1 MRRPLDPLPWL
12 SELPVS
18 RQMCLAALAGL
29 ITSLGLAPFG
39 LWPIAL
45 VALACI
51 YLMMLS
57 AQSRRSAGVIGWA
70 AGTGYFALALV
81 WIVEPFMVDP
91 WRHGWIAPFA
101 LFFMSA
107 GLALFW
113 GTAFAFAHGRG
124 RLAFIG
130 ALALAE
136 LARAHLLTGFPWAML
151 GYLWSES
158 PMALYAAIIGP
169 HGLTVLALIT
179 AVSLATRPARLP
191 LTGYL
196 PLIAVLAA
204 LACVPLI
211 RQDTSAPPDAPLVRL
226 IQPNAP
232 QHQKWDPAFVPIFFE
247 RQLAFTRA
255 PSLTGPRP
263 DLIIWPETAVPWTLG
278 RAETALN
285 MISDAAGD
293 VPVVVGIQRFDGPR
307 LFNSLALLGPT
318 GQVATV
324 YDKHHL
330 VPFGEYIPYGNW
342 LARFGIRGFAAQEG
356 DGYSAGA
363 GSMPIDIEGVGRFT
377 PLICYEAIFPAYSAA
392 FNQTATHLLQITNDA
407 WFGEV
412 SGPQQHLSQTR
423 MRAIEQGIPLIRA
436 ANTGISAVIDAQ
448 GRVLASIPLGTAG
461 FIDVPLPERLPPTL
475 YSQTGDWSALV
486 LILLLL
492 AASWQRTRTERR
504 HHIKSR

>member
-1 MRRPLDPLPWL
+1 
-12 SELPVS
+12 
-18 RQMCLAALAGL
+18 
-29 ITSLGLAPFG
+29 
-39 LWPIAL
+39 
-45 VALACI
+45 
-51 YLMMLS
+51 
-57 AQSRRSAGVIGWA
+57 
-70 AGTGYFALALV
+70 
-81 WIVEPFMVDP
+81 
-91 WRHGWIAPFA
+91 
-101 LFFMSA
+101 
-107 GLALFW
+107 
-113 GTAFAFAHGRG
+113 
-124 RLAFIG
+124 
-130 ALALAE
+130 
-136 LARAHLLTGFPWAML
+136 ML

-169 HGLTVLALIT
+169 HGLTILALIT

-196 PLIAVLAA
+196 PIIAVLAA

-211 RQDTSAPPDAPLVRL
+211 RQDTSAPSDAPLVRL

-363 GSMPIDIEGVGRFT
+363 DPKPIDIEGVGSFT

-448 GRVLASIPLGTAG
+448 GRVLASIPLGAAG

>member
-1 MRRPLDPLPWL
+1 
-12 SELPVS
+12 
-18 RQMCLAALAGL
+18 MCLAALAGL

-57 AQSRRSAGVIGWA
+57 AQSRRSAAVIGWA

-91 WRHGWIAPFA
+91 WRHAWMAPFA

-113 GTAFAFAHGRG
+113 GAAAGFAHGRG

-130 ALALAE
+130 ALTLAE
-136 LARAHLLTGFPWAML
+136 LARAYLLTGFPWAML

-169 HGLTVLALIT
+169 HGLTILALIT

-196 PLIAVLAA
+196 PIIAVLAA

-211 RQDTSAPPDAPLVRL
+211 RQDTSAPSDAPLVRL

-293 VPVVVGIQRFDGPR
+293 VPLVVGIQRFDGPR

-363 GSMPIDIEGVGRFT
+363 DPKPIDIEGVGSFT

-448 GRVLASIPLGTAG
+448 GRVLASIPLGAAG

>member
-1 MRRPLDPLPWL
+1 
-12 SELPVS
+12 
-18 RQMCLAALAGL
+18 MCLAALAGL

-51 YLMMLS
+51 YIMMLS
-57 AQSRRSAGVIGWA
+57 AQSRRSAAVIGWA

-91 WRHGWIAPFA
+91 WRHAWMAPFA

-113 GTAFAFAHGRG
+113 GAAAGFAHGRG

-130 ALALAE
+130 ALTLAE
-136 LARAHLLTGFPWAML
+136 LARAYLLTGFPWAML

-169 HGLTVLALIT
+169 HGLTILALIT

-196 PLIAVLAA
+196 PIIAVLAA

-211 RQDTSAPPDAPLVRL
+211 RQDTSAPSDAPLVRL

-363 GSMPIDIEGVGRFT
+363 DPKPIDIEGVGSFT
-377 PLICYEAIFPAYSAA
+377 PLICYEAIFPAYSSA

-448 GRVLASIPLGTAG
+448 GRVLASIPLGAAG

-492 AASWQRTRTERR
+492 AASWQLTRTERR